1 MWSTNS
7 DTTRTMAVHSTNLET
22 VTESGKERSRVG
34 PWVKSHFPERTN
46 FLVSFSTDLRG
57 Q

>member
-7 DTTRTMAVHSTNLET
+7 DTTRTMAMHSTNLET
-22 VTESGKERSRVG
+22 VREPGEERSRVT
-34 PWVKSHFPERTN
+34 PWVKPHFPERTN
-46 FLVSFSTDLRG
+46 FLVSFSTDLGR